1 MCVLF
6 TVAGVLMVPAMLRL
20 MSTPDDVFEG
30 AVQYLRI
37 YFYGVSGLMVYNMG
51 AGVLRAVG
59 DSRRPLYFLIFSAV
73 VNTVLDLVFVI
84 VFDWGITG
92 VAAAT
97 VVSQCL
103 SAVLVLMVLTRSE
116 GSYRIIWRFLK
127 INKVMLRKIWKIG
140 LPSALQQAV
149 TSFSNVF
156 VQSYINHFG
165 SACMAGWTSYAK
177 IDQFALIPLQALGLS
192 ATTFVGQNLGAGNLK
207 RAKEGTRIAVIMSLA
222 VTAVLIV
229 PLMLFP
235 TQLVSMFNSKPD
247 VLEYGVLFIRIIS
260 PFYLLCVINSIY
272 AGALRGAGDTRASM
286 IIMLGAFVV
295 FRQIYLFIVSRLT
308 DSVIAVVLGYPA
320 GWLVCSV
327 FIYAYYK
334 LSRWEKKRV
343 VEEKAE

>member
-1 MCVLF
+1 MQKPKVSFFRRADTNMTEGGIARHLVTFAAPLLLGFIFQQLYNTVDSIVVGNFVGKEALAAVGSVGPIINTLIGFFLGLAAGASVVISQYYGARDGKSVHEAVHTTVVMTFIMCVLF

-156 VQSYINHFG
+156 VQSYINHD
-165 SACMAGWTSYAK
+165 M
-177 IDQFALIPLQALGLS
+177 
-192 ATTFVGQNLGAGNLK
+192 
-207 RAKEGTRIAVIMSLA
+207 
-222 VTAVLIV
+222 
-229 PLMLFP
+229 
-235 TQLVSMFNSKPD
+235 
-247 VLEYGVLFIRIIS
+247 
-260 PFYLLCVINSIY
+260 
-272 AGALRGAGDTRASM
+272 
-286 IIMLGAFVV
+286 
-295 FRQIYLFIVSRLT
+295 
-308 DSVIAVVLGYPA
+308 
-320 GWLVCSV
+320 
-327 FIYAYYK
+327 
-334 LSRWEKKRV
+334 
-343 VEEKAE
+343 